1 MHSRKKDVKF
11 DRRASKYDEGFEGKL
26 SQKFYDELLEQ
37 VGVESGFDVLDV
49 GCGTGTV
56 LKRISE
62 KANIGGY
69 GIDVEVNM
77 IAQAKKKCPEMDIQ
91 LAGCEH
97 IPFDD
102 KSFDVLTTCM
112 AYHHFEDKKKFAM
125 EAARTLKANGCLYI
139 ADVRFPHMLR
149 KLVNC
154 ILEHK
159 GTVGRFCSPKEIAA
173 NFEEYG
179 FIPVRDSTNRYVQVV
194 VLKKVN

>member
-11 DRRASKYDEGFEGKL
+11 DKRASKYDKGFEGKL

-37 VGVESGFDVLDV
+37 VRLESGFHVLDV
-49 GCGTGTV
+49 GCGTGRV
-56 LKRISE
+56 LKRMSE
-62 KANIGGY
+62 KANISGC
-69 GIDVEVNM
+69 GIDVEENM
-77 IAQAKKKCPEMDIQ
+77 ITEAKKKCPEMDIQ

-102 KSFDVLTTCM
+102 KSFDVLTSCM
-112 AYHHFEDKKKFAM
+112 AYHHFEYKKVFAR
-125 EAARTLKANGCLYI
+125 EAARTIKKDGCLYI
-139 ADVRFPHMLR
+139 ADVRFPNILR

-154 ILEHK
+154 ILEHM
-159 GTVGRFCSPKEIAA
+159 GTVGRFCSPKETAA

-179 FIPVRDSTNRYVQVV
+179 FIPIRSTVHGYVQVV